1 MLSTQIPEEFKDIRP
16 YADDEL
22 PQVFAELM
30 ADEQFMSVATQVVPD
45 LKKKLAALPS
55 LMGSE
60 GNSGLTECQSAL
72 SDRDRTP
79 LPGTGGVGGGSSS
92 LAIQKALIYPLVQH
106 IIQTC
111 SKGIEL
117 ALPEGFDRTAPHTFI
132 TNHRDIVLDS
142 AFLSFLLVDNGF
154 PTTVEI
160 AIGDNL
166 LIYPWIKKLVRINK
180 SFIVQRSLSMRE
192 MLRASQTLSRYMHF
206 AIAEKHEN
214 IWIAQREGR
223 AKDSDDRTQDALL
236 KMMAMGG
243 EGSVVDRLRQLH
255 LVPMALS
262 YEYDPCDFLKAK
274 EFQQKRDIE
283 GFKKSQADDLM
294 NMKTGI
300 FGQKGR
306 IHFQAA
312 PCIDAWLDTLDPAM
326 PKSELFP
333 LVAQHIDHEIHRSYR
348 LYPSNYIAADA
359 LLGESAFSEYYT
371 EAELRAFDEYLS
383 QRIAL
388 IDLPEPDE
396 NFLRERLL
404 TMYANPVFN
413 QAKAEQ

>member
-1 MLSTQIPEEFKDIRP
+1 MLSSQIPEEFKDIRP

-22 PQVFAELM
+22 PQVLAELM
-30 ADEQFMSVATQVVPD
+30 ADEQFMSVAAKVVPD
-45 LKKKLAALPS
+45 LQKKLAAVPA
-55 LMGSE
+55 M
-60 GNSGLTECQSAL
+60 A
-72 SDRDRTP
+72 
-79 LPGTGGVGGGSSS
+79 GGAGV
-92 LAIQKALIYPLVQH
+92 LDIQKAFFYPLVQH

-111 SKGIEL
+111 SKGIDL
-117 ALPEGFDRTAPHTFI
+117 SIPEDFDRQAPHTFI

-142 AFLSFLLVDNGF
+142 AFLSLLMVDNGF

-192 MLRASQTLSRYMHF
+192 MLRASQTMSRYMHF
-206 AIAEKHEN
+206 AIGEKHEN

-236 KMMAMGG
+236 KMMVMGG
-243 EGSVVDRLRQLH
+243 EGSVIERLKQLH

-262 YEYDPCDFLKAK
+262 YEYDPCDYLKAK

-283 GFKKSQADDLM
+283 GFKKSKADDLV
-294 NMKTGI
+294 NMQTGI

-312 PCIDAWLDTLDPAM
+312 PCIDEWLDTIDPDT
-326 PKSELFP
+326 PKTELFS
-333 LVAQHIDHEIHRSYR
+333 LIAQHIDTEIHRSYR
-348 LYPSNYIAADA
+348 LYPANYVAADA
-359 LLGESAFSEYYT
+359 LLGESTHSEHYT
-371 EAELRAFDEYLS
+371 EAELLGFDNYLS

-388 IDLPEPDE
+388 IDLPTPDE
-396 NFLRERLL
+396 AFLRKCIM

-413 QAKAEQ
+413 NEAAMKTMSVQG

>member
-1 MLSTQIPEEFKDIRP
+1 MNSSQIPEEFKDIRP
-16 YADDEL
+16 YAPDEL
-22 PQVFAELM
+22 PQVFQELM
-30 ADEQFMSVATQVVPD
+30 ADKQFMQVASKMVPG
-45 LKKKLAALPS
+45 LKEKVAAF
-55 LMGSE
+55 
-60 GNSGLTECQSAL
+60 LTISK
-72 SDRDRTP
+72 
-79 LPGTGGVGGGSSS
+79 GGGS
-92 LAIQKALIYPLVQH
+92 LAVQKTFFYPLVQK
-106 IIQTC
+106 IIKDCTN
-111 SKGIEL
+111 GIDL
-117 ALPEGFDRTAPHTFI
+117 TLPEGFDRQQPHTFI

-223 AKDSDDRTQDALL
+223 AKDSDDRTQDSLL

-243 EGSVVDRLRQLH
+243 EGSYIERLKQLH

-262 YEYDPCDFLKAK
+262 YEYDPCDYLKAK
-274 EFQQKRDIE
+274 EFQQKRDDAD
-283 GFKKSQADDLM
+283 FRKSQKDDLI
-294 NMKTGI
+294 NMQTGI
-300 FGQKGR
+300 FGQKGH

-312 PCIDAWLDTLDPAM
+312 PCIDPWLDTLDPDM
-326 PKSELFP
+326 PKTELFP
-333 LVAQHIDHEIHRSYR
+333 LVAQHIDREIHRSYR
-348 LYPSNYIAADA
+348 LFPSNYIAADA
-359 LLGESAFSEYYT
+359 LLGESTYSHHYT
-371 EAELRAFDEYLS
+371 ETQLLAFDKYLS
-383 QRIAL
+383 QRLAL
-388 IDLPEPDE
+388 IDLPEPDKA
-396 NFLRERLL
+396 FLRKCIL

-413 QAKAEQ
+413 HNAAGAE

>member
-22 PQVFAELM
+22 PQVLAELM
-30 ADEQFMSVATQVVPD
+30 ADEQFLQVAKQVAPDALKSLPQTAQLTQP
-45 LKKKLAALPS
+45 
-55 LMGSE
+55 
-60 GNSGLTECQSAL
+60 
-72 SDRDRTP
+72 
-79 LPGTGGVGGGSSS
+79 
-92 LAIQKALIYPLVQH
+92 LAIQKAIFYPLVQKILH
-106 IIQTC
+106 TC
-111 SKGIEL
+111 SAGIEL
-117 ALPEGFDRTAPHTFI
+117 TLPEGFDRTSPHTFI

-142 AFLSFLLVDNGF
+142 AFLSYLLVANGF

-166 LIYPWIKKLVRINK
+166 LIYPWIKKLVRVNK

-243 EGSVVDRLRQLH
+243 EGSVIERLRQLH

-274 EFQQKRDIE
+274 EFQLKRDVE

-300 FGQKGR
+300 FGQKGH

-312 PCIDAWLDTLDPAM
+312 PCIDAWLDTLDPAL
-326 PKSELFP
+326 PKAELFP
-333 LVAQHIDHEIHRSYR
+333 LVARHIDHEIHRSYH

-359 LLGESAFSEYYT
+359 ISGEPLYADRYNEEQLQT
-371 EAELRAFDEYLS
+371 FDEYLS

-388 IDLPEPDE
+388 IDLREPDTA
-396 NFLRERLL
+396 FLRERIL

-413 QAKAEQ
+413 QEKAIRETC